1 MKFEKKV
8 IIGSLSS
15 FLVAAVGFIAVFFP
29 SLFNLEK
36 QNVKELRL
44 FLKDEKNFKALLD
57 FLDKHKQKIVK
68 LDITYCTS
76 QNYPE
81 ARSMDENS
89 KLYPVAEEYGTQIE
103 LSYDGLNYYGNDE
116 RYMIDSGTLTGSLD
130 NEGLQIIK
138 FDSSNMGQKYEWYA
152 RRTEYEDKKKF
163 PEEVKVCGKSQDDY
177 FFGYISGT
185 FFVRTAE
192 KGHAGKGY
200 QLEAVDRR
208 EFELKNY

>member
-15 FLVAAVGFIAVFFP
+15 FLVATVGFIAIFFP

-36 QNVKELRL
+36 QNVKEFNV
-44 FLKDEKNFKALLD
+44 FLKDEKNFNGLLN
-57 FLDKHKQKIVK
+57 FLDKNKHKVVK

-76 QNYPE
+76 QNYPD
-81 ARSMDENS
+81 SLPGYDSS
-89 KLYPVAEEYGTQIE
+89 KPYEISEEYDGELE
-103 LSYDGLNYYGNDE
+103 LSYNGFNYYGNDE
-116 RYMIDSGTLTGSLD
+116 RYMIDTGALIAWSHGD
-130 NEGLQIIK
+130 SAQVIG

-152 RRTEYEDKKKF
+152 RRTEYGDEKEF
-163 PEEVKVCGKSQDDY
+163 PKEVKECGKTQDEY
-177 FFGYISGT
+177 FFGYIMGT

-192 KGHAGKGY
+192 RGYASKGY
-200 QLEAVDRR
+200 QLEAVDKR